1 VAEDSN
7 NLEIGIGLSL
17 AAGATAGIAFMVVR
31 RRRRA

>member
-7 NLEIGIGLSL
+7 NLEIGIGLSWQP
-17 AAGATAGIAFMVVR
+17 ATAGIAFTVVR